1 MSLDLMQSCKN
12 CGYTVFETSEQG
24 YCDNCER
31 AYQLGK
37 ESEGRSV
44 SNEDVIVLAEEA
56 IDKLEDKSMPDLS
69 VVLDNLHAIR
79 AELVNRGE

>member
-1 MSLDLMQSCKN
+1 M
-12 CGYTVFETSEQG
+12 
-24 YCDNCER
+24 
-31 AYQLGK
+31 
-37 ESEGRSV
+37 

-56 IDKLEDKSMPDLS
+56 IDKLEDESMPDLS